1 MDGARAEIGIIGGTG
16 LYDMPGLSDVRD
28 LALETPFGLPSTPI
42 RLGTLA
48 NRRVAF
54 LARHGRQHGLLPTEV
69 PYRANVYA
77 MRLLGVRHVFA
88 VGAVGSLREDLA
100 PRTAVVPDQAIDLTR
115 RRPLSFFGDGVV
127 AHVGFG
133 EPFDEAM
140 RQAWIAG
147 ARAAGVPV
155 VERGTYVTMEGP
167 QFSTR
172 AESRMYRTLGG
183 DVVGMTNGIEA
194 RLAREAEIAYATL
207 AMVTDYDAWHPGHDT
222 VDVASVVRVLEQN
235 QSRVRALLSRLI
247 RDFPVQRDPCPY
259 ADHALDGSVMTIVEA
274 RDPVLMAKLDAVAG
288 RILRQPG
295 EIG

>member
-16 LYDMPGLSDVRD
+16 LYDMPGLTDVRD

-42 RLGTLA
+42 RIGTLA

-115 RRPLSFFGDGVV
+115 RRPLTFFGDGVV

-140 RQAWIAG
+140 RQAWIEG

-172 AESRMYRTLGG
+172 AESRMYRALGG

-194 RLAREAEIAYATL
+194 RLAREAEIAYATICF
-207 AMVTDYDAWHPGHDT
+207 VTDYDAWREGEAAVEAPEIFAIIK
-222 VDVASVVRVLEQN
+222 ASAAAAATAAAEAVRRCPKGE
-235 QSRVRALLSRLI
+235 RPAHRALASGLLTPVAAIPDAARSRLAAI
-247 RDFPVQRDPCPY
+247 LAPY
-259 ADHALDGSVMTIVEA
+259 L
-274 RDPVLMAKLDAVAG
+274 PAK
-288 RILRQPG
+288 
-295 EIG
+295 